1 MEKTKDTKIGWKLTS
16 NRIYERM
23 SIISGRRKLIKKT
36 IPTKIRTEKFLA
48 IKKTIAKN

>member
-1 MEKTKDTKIGWKLTS
+1 MEDLKIEKEFIY
-16 NRIYERM
+16 NKIYERM